1 MSSHKIEYVKY
12 IKISYTIPLYSSK
25 GNFIADVTDSKEFK
39 TAHHAARW
47 YAQKWSNKRWA
58 HLPYNP
64 DDGKQAVVE
73 RRVKKIFKQYLP

>member
-1 MSSHKIEYVKY
+1 MSSHTIECPKY
-12 IKISYTIPLYSSK
+12 LKISYSYPGSHGILTIHK
-25 GNFIADVTDSKEFK
+25 DFK
-39 TAHHAARW
+39 TAHNAAKW
-47 YAQKWSNKRWA
+47 YAQQWSNKRWA